1 MSGWL
6 RVLAAE
12 RLKLRRT
19 FAVGLA
25 ALGPT
30 GVIALQAVHFGIR
43 YEYLMDLYA
52 SDLWGGLLWNVTWLA
67 VPTLMVGIAIVASL
81 AAGYEH
87 ATNAWKQTLALPVS
101 RTAVYTAKLAVL
113 VMLLTGSCA
122 LLAIGT
128 VGLGWALGF
137 GAAVPITDVL
147 GASFVPLAAALPF
160 AALQTWLSIALKH
173 QAAPLTVGILGTV
186 VSMFAPMLA
195 DWAPWTWP
203 YAWFE
208 GVPAATAAAA
218 GAATGAA
225 LWAAGALHFKRKDVS

>member
-1 MSGWL
+1 MNGWL
-6 RVLAAE
+6 RVMAAE

-25 ALGPT
+25 VLGPV
-30 GVIALQAVHFGIR
+30 GVVSLQAANFGIR
-43 YEYLMDLYA
+43 YDYLMDAYA
-52 SDLWGGLLWNVTWLA
+52 SDLWGGLLRNVTSVA

-101 RTAVYTAKLAVL
+101 WTAVYTAKLAVL
-113 VMLLTGSCA
+113 ATLLAGSCA
-122 LLAIGT
+122 LLAVGT

-137 GAAVPITDVL
+137 GAAVPVADVL

-160 AALQTWLSIALKH
+160 AALQTWLSSVLKN
-173 QAAPLTVGILGTV
+173 QAAPLTVGILGVV
-186 VSMFAPMLA
+186 VSVFSPMLA
-195 DWAPWTWP
+195 DWVPWKWP

-208 GVPAATAAAA
+208 GAPALAAAA
-218 GAATGAA
+218 GAALGTA
-225 LWAAGALHFKRKDVS
+225 LWAAGAIHFRRKDVS